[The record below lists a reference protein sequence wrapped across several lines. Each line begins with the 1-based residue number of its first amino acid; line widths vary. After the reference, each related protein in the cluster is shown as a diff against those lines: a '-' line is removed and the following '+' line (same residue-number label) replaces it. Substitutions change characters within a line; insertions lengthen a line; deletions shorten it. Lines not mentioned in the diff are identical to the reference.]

1 VKQILDSTTEG
12 EPRHEQVRSFSAANR
27 AALVTSHITT
37 SNILPTQV
45 LNLLVGVLLDI
56 NAKLVAALP
65 DASDRTAL
73 LTDSSILLLQL
84 NPGSDICALFEH
96 FHRAKDSLYKQEL
109 SEARRKFRAQYC
121 HRHVETQ
128 STVAAA
134 TPLATEDAN
143 SLFNRIAVSENSHIV
158 LRYYEQVVLYTE
170 VVGPAGAG
178 EAQVQEQTRWEDAVG
193 WDSVTDAKLAELSQ
207 CTDGSTAS
215 EQQWSIVGVAL
226 FGLSVLRAL
235 QPAPAR
241 TAVDTDGSVT
251 HSERHRNTLLKRLP
265 MALSY
270 VYLCEALRPY
280 AWSLLRTPLAT
291 REGLELACLVL
302 NPHTAGTCAL

>member
-1 VKQILDSTTEG
+1 VLD
-12 EPRHEQVRSFSAANR
+12 V
-27 AALVTSHITT
+27 
-37 SNILPTQV
+37 
-45 LNLLVGVLLDI
+45 LVGALLDT
-56 NAKLVAALP
+56 NAKLVITLP
-65 DASDRTAL
+65 DALDRTAL
-73 LTDSSILLLQL
+73 LTDISVLILQL
-84 NPGSDICALFEH
+84 IPGSDICALFDN

-158 LRYYEQVVLYTE
+158 LRYYEQVVLDTE
-170 VVGPAGAG
+170 VVGTAGAG
-178 EAQVQEQTRWEDAVG
+178 KSQVQEQTRWEDAVG
-193 WDSVTDAKLAELSQ
+193 WDSVTDAKLAELAQSSGAADSSVTSQ
-207 CTDGSTAS
+207 P
-215 EQQWSIVGVAL
+215 QWSIAGVAL

-235 QPAPAR
+235 QPAPAYK
-241 TAVDTDGSVT
+241 AADTDGSVAD
-251 HSERHRNTLLKRLP
+251 SEHYRNTLLKHLP

-270 VYLCEALRPY
+270 TYLCEALRPY

-302 NPHTAGTCAL
+302 NPRRAGKCAL

>member
-1 VKQILDSTTEG
+1 
-12 EPRHEQVRSFSAANR
+12 
-27 AALVTSHITT
+27 
-37 SNILPTQV
+37 V

-73 LTDSSILLLQL
+73 LTDSSVLILQL
-84 NPGSDICALFEH
+84 LPGSDVCALFEH

-143 SLFNRIAVSENSHIV
+143 SLFNRIALSENSHVV
-158 LRYYEQVVLYTE
+158 LRYYEQVVLGAG
-170 VVGPAGAG
+170 VVGTAGAA
-178 EAQVQEQTRWEDAVG
+178 ESHVQEQTRWEDAVG

-207 CTDGSTAS
+207 SSGAADSSVTS
-215 EQQWSIVGVAL
+215 QPQWSIAGVAL

-235 QPAPAR
+235 QPAPAH
-241 TAVDTDGSVT
+241 AAGDTDGSDAD
-251 HSERHRNTLLKRLP
+251 SEHHRDTLLQHLP

-302 NPHTAGTCAL
+302 NPRSAGNVLCEL